1 MHRLQ
6 TALLVLVLG
15 TSCLPRTTALRL
27 EPSAAVAGRPDA
39 HASALALLDRVATRH
54 GLAANE
60 VMRSG
65 CAHKW
70 NRRVARSSRFGP
82 PSAELT
88 LCVDDGVAGVLEIRI
103 IESVVAPRKW
113 SPAADSLRREL
124 ADSLPTFGRLAVR
137 DQ

>member
-6 TALLVLVLG
+6 IALLVLLLG
-15 TSCLPRTTALRL
+15 TSCVPRTTALRL
-27 EPSAAVAGRPDA
+27 EPRAAVVGQQDP

-54 GLAANE
+54 SLATTE
-60 VMRSG
+60 DTRRG
-65 CAHKW
+65 CTREWH
-70 NRRVARSSRFGP
+70 RRVARSSRLGP

-88 LCVDDGVAGVLEIRI
+88 LCVDYGVSGALEVRI

-124 ADSLPTFGRLAVR
+124 ADSLSTFGRLAVR